1 MVGIVFYQKEN
12 KRWERRWGSV
22 REHAGLS
29 SPWGC
34 PAGEQPRWH
43 ITAPRGD
50 KCPCQCSHSVVTKGS
65 SELVSPMR
73 S

>member
-29 SPWGC
+29 SPWGAPQESSPHGTSPPPEETNA
-34 PAGEQPRWH
+34 PANAATVW
-43 ITAPRGD
+43 
-50 KCPCQCSHSVVTKGS
+50 
-65 SELVSPMR
+65 
-73 S
+73 